1 MTNTI
6 TDIFPLLDGK
16 YEYVI
21 EVKNDERPLE
31 GIEVLLMQLPEGQTQ
46 TQIDTLVNRHLKER
60 EDLQKKET
68 KERES
73 IEKALEE
80 LYTPTE

>member
-6 TDIFPLLDGK
+6 KETTLLTDGN

-21 EVKNDERPLE
+21 EVTNDESPSE
-31 GIEVLLMQLPEGQTQ
+31 TEIMFMQLPEGQTQ

-68 KERES
+68 KEQEV
-73 IEKALEE
+73 INKALEE
-80 LYTPTE
+80 LYAPTE